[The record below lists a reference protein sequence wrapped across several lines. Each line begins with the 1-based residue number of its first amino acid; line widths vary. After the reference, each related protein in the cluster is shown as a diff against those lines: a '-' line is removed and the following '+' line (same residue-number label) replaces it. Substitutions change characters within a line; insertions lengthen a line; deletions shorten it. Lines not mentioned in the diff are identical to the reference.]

1 MGSDQPTGMPRRA
14 TRQTTPSRPGAAA
27 VMFWIVSIVA
37 AFTAASSIA
46 EDAERAPAPTDAGT
60 ASPAELEVLRR
71 LLGLPSSEPGD
82 AHPAASQPAAS
93 QPAASRPAA
102 SHPAASQ
109 PAVSQPASQSAS
121 QPVAPSEESA
131 EEEAVRE
138 QASDAP
144 ALPSARPKTLPT
156 RAPAPSKKVLE
167 PEPSRARRVEKPAAA
182 PASSSTTS
190 STQVVP
196 STTAPVTT
204 EAPPA
209 QTQQKAGSASP
220 VAGQVAIPAAGTVV
234 ARANLDDWRHLLGPS
249 MQWSVERGA
258 TLEVVDPK
266 PMPLEPARAEATR
279 RYHAQVTLAAD
290 RRSMRDYVAG
300 IPFPLVDGND
310 PDAGPKMMF
319 NMEHRIVQ
327 DDLDARNFRCDT
339 GTLDPK
345 QGFEIQRSY
354 LIDHF
359 RRLYSVG
366 RLWVDPKP
374 VMPDPEGAR
383 YREMLYPIRE
393 PFDLKG
399 AGFTYIR
406 FLDPNR
412 QDDSWLYFPQLKR
425 VRRLSTAQRSEGI
438 FGQDVDLDSYG
449 GFAGNPA
456 WTSWTY
462 LGRKTLL
469 TSMHAR
475 ATTDKFQDKPADFF
489 PRDVWEPRDVHVI
502 LGISQLGGYNFGRR
516 ILYLDAENWIVPYT
530 EIYDLT
536 GELWRSLIHTWKGA
550 DRPRPDAKRAVYD
563 YETIFI
569 NSFTLV
575 DMQQEHA
582 TRCQFPSPD
591 MPDEDGWYYVF
602 GDAEGTTREEFSV
615 TNFVGSGR

>member
-1 MGSDQPTGMPRRA
+1 MPARSPGSASTS
-14 TRQTTPSRPGAAA
+14 TT
-27 VMFWIVSIVA
+27 
-37 AFTAASSIA
+37 TAA
-46 EDAERAPAPTDAGT
+46 P
-60 ASPAELEVLRR
+60 
-71 LLGLPSSEPGD
+71 
-82 AHPAASQPAAS
+82 
-93 QPAASRPAA
+93 
-102 SHPAASQ
+102 
-109 PAVSQPASQSAS
+109 
-121 QPVAPSEESA
+121 
-131 EEEAVRE
+131 
-138 QASDAP
+138 
-144 ALPSARPKTLPT
+144 
-156 RAPAPSKKVLE
+156 
-167 PEPSRARRVEKPAAA
+167 
-182 PASSSTTS
+182 SSTTA
-190 STQVVP
+190 VP
-196 STTAPVTT
+196 PTTVA
-204 EAPPA
+204 APPA
-209 QTQQKAGSASP
+209 VDRDAEVSDADGN
-220 VAGQVAIPAAGTVV
+220 VAVPRAGTVV
-234 ARANLDDWRHLLGPS
+234 SRSNLKDWTHLLGPS

-258 TLEVVDPK
+258 TLEVVDNK
-266 PMPLEPARAEATR
+266 PAPLEPARVEATQ
-279 RYHAQVTLAAD
+279 RYHAQVALAPD
-290 RRSMRDYVAG
+290 KRSMTNYVAG

-319 NMEHRIVQ
+319 NMEHRVVQ
-327 DDLDARNFRCDT
+327 DDLDARNFLCDT
-339 GTLDPK
+339 GTLDPRE
-345 QGFEIQRSY
+345 GFTIQRGY

-462 LGRKTLL
+462 LGKKTLL
-469 TSMHAR
+469 TSMHAQ
-475 ATTDKFQDKPADFF
+475 ATKDKFEPKPADFF
-489 PRDVWEPRDVHVI
+489 PKDVWEPRDVHVI

-516 ILYLDAENWIVPYT
+516 IIYLDAENWIVPYT

-536 GELWRSLIHTWKGA
+536 GQLWRSLIHTWKQA
-550 DRPRPDAKRAVYD
+550 DRPRPNAKRAVYD

-602 GDAEGTTREEFSV
+602 GEAEGTTREEFSV